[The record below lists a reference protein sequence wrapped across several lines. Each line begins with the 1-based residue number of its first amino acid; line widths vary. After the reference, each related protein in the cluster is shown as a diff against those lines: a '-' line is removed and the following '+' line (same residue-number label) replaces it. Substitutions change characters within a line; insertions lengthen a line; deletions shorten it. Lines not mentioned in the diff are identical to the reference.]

1 MDSED
6 DVRGA
11 PGSLAETAA
20 LCVPA
25 EVRMVGERSRGC
37 VPRLDLSTL
46 WTEGPGAP
54 CAEAGHD
61 ALSARV
67 REWLADLGL
76 NACVPAFEAA
86 GVTAESLLELSEEGE
101 EKLKLLGLAQLNDR
115 IRLRDRARSSYD
127 EMEREIARLMG
138 MPLPSDEPNST
149 PALKQVSAYMWA
161 AAEEDD
167 KIAHKSLSEVT
178 AHARFSCAQLWIRDA
193 CVQCD
198 ATPREII
205 FALIVYTL

>member
-86 GVTAESLLELSEEGE
+86 GVTAESLLEWNQACSGPQIDMNRRHAQNAPPCGE
-101 EKLKLLGLAQLNDR
+101 EILTTPFRLLG
-115 IRLRDRARSSYD
+115 S
-127 EMEREIARLMG
+127 ERRVFYL
-138 MPLPSDEPNST
+138 T
-149 PALKQVSAYMWA
+149 
-161 AAEEDD
+161 
-167 KIAHKSLSEVT
+167 
-178 AHARFSCAQLWIRDA
+178 
-193 CVQCD
+193 
-198 ATPREII
+198 
-205 FALIVYTL
+205 